1 MHRFGPFL
9 AALALAAGS
18 AHAETPDSRSVV
30 ESLYRDYAWEVVFD
44 LPHTAPVFVQA
55 PKQVLER
62 YLTPELAAL
71 LVADRECSERT
82 QQICNLDFP
91 PLWYSQV
98 ASASMLTVVGG
109 ATPGSVE
116 VSFTDANSDERV
128 TLKYETV
135 KTADGWR
142 ISDIRY
148 ASGDTLAGL
157 LKAKP

>member
-1 MHRFGPFL
+1 MRKLGPLL
-9 AALALAAGS
+9 AAFALATGA
-18 AHAETPDSRSVV
+18 AHAKEPDSRSVV

-44 LPHTAPVFVQA
+44 LPHTAPVFAHA
-55 PKQVLER
+55 PRQVLER
-62 YLTPELAAL
+62 YLTPALAAL

-82 QQICNLDFP
+82 GQICNLDFP

-109 ATPGSVE
+109 AAPGSVE
-116 VSFTDANSDERV
+116 VSFTDANSSERV

-135 KTADGWR
+135 KTANGWR

-148 ASGDTLAGL
+148 ASGDTLEGL
-157 LKAKP
+157 LKASP